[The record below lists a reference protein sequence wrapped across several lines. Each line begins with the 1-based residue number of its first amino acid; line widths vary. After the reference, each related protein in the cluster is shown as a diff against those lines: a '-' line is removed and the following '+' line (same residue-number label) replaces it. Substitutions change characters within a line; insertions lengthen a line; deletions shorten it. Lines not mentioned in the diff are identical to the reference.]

1 MREFS
6 GDERTLSVEPEGRG
20 GDTSGMKRIA
30 WIGFVGLLAAMAG
43 AAEEVFPQ
51 TGWEEAPNP
60 LASEW
65 AQKGGMLVAY
75 MGPYP
80 KSFNYYL
87 DQNTMSAEL
96 FGQFYETLLTQH
108 PLTLELEPLLASRC
122 VLGDD
127 RKTFTFFMN
136 PLARWSD
143 GQPVTAEDVCWTFA
157 TIMDPKNL
165 TGPHKIG
172 LERFDPPEVL
182 DAMTIR
188 FVAKEEHWQNLLTLA
203 GLQVLPQHVFA
214 DQDFNLQNFEF
225 PVVSGPY
232 RLGVIQEGLQVT
244 LERRPDWWAADLPRF
259 QHVANFD
266 LLRFRFFEEREN
278 AFEAFKKGEL
288 DMFPVYT
295 AHVWANQTRGKN
307 YDRNWIVKQ
316 EIENKKPVG
325 FQGIALNLRRPPLDD
340 DRVRQ
345 ALAHLYHREKMNTTL
360 MHGAYF
366 LHRSYF
372 EDLYDAATPC
382 NNPFYEFNKGRAR
395 ALLAEAG
402 WQADPATGWL
412 MKAGR
417 PLRLRY
423 LSRGGTDDRFT
434 AIFQEDLKDVGID
447 LVVEKKDWAAWSKD
461 MDDYHFDMTWAAWSA
476 GLFKDP
482 ESMWYSKEADRAAG
496 QNITGYKNPAV
507 DALIEAQRTEMDVQ
521 KRHAMVRRIDE
532 QLTRD
537 VPYILLWNKN
547 DTRLLWWNKFGMPAD
562 PLGKYG
568 DERSAYNLWWYDPD
582 AAADLAHARTTNR
595 MLPPRPARAVYFD
608 P

>member
-143 GQPVTAEDVCWTFA
+143 GQPVTAEDVRWTFA

-203 GLQVLPQHVFA
+203 GLQVLPRHVFA

-288 DMFPVYT
+288 DVFPVYT

-340 DRVRQ
+340 GRVRQ

-423 LSRGGTDDRFT
+423 LSRGGTDDKFT

-547 DTRLLWWNKFGMPAD
+547 DTRLLWWNKFGMPVD

-582 AAADLAHARTTNR
+582 AAADLAHARTTDR

>member
-214 DQDFNLQNFEF
+214 DQDFN
-225 PVVSGPY
+225 
-232 RLGVIQEGLQVT
+232 
-244 LERRPDWWAADLPRF
+244 
-259 QHVANFD
+259 
-266 LLRFRFFEEREN
+266 
-278 AFEAFKKGEL
+278 
-288 DMFPVYT
+288 
-295 AHVWANQTRGKN
+295 
-307 YDRNWIVKQ
+307 
-316 EIENKKPVG
+316 
-325 FQGIALNLRRPPLDD
+325 
-340 DRVRQ
+340 
-345 ALAHLYHREKMNTTL
+345 
-360 MHGAYF
+360 
-366 LHRSYF
+366 
-372 EDLYDAATPC
+372 
-382 NNPFYEFNKGRAR
+382 
-395 ALLAEAG
+395 
-402 WQADPATGWL
+402 
-412 MKAGR
+412 
-417 PLRLRY
+417 
-423 LSRGGTDDRFT
+423 
-434 AIFQEDLKDVGID
+434 
-447 LVVEKKDWAAWSKD
+447 
-461 MDDYHFDMTWAAWSA
+461 
-476 GLFKDP
+476 
-482 ESMWYSKEADRAAG
+482 
-496 QNITGYKNPAV
+496 
-507 DALIEAQRTEMDVQ
+507 
-521 KRHAMVRRIDE
+521 
-532 QLTRD
+532 
-537 VPYILLWNKN
+537 
-547 DTRLLWWNKFGMPAD
+547 
-562 PLGKYG
+562 
-568 DERSAYNLWWYDPD
+568 
-582 AAADLAHARTTNR
+582 
-595 MLPPRPARAVYFD
+595 
-608 P
+608 

>member
-30 WIGFVGLLAAMAG
+30 WIGLVGLLAAMAG

-203 GLQVLPQHVFA
+203 GLQVLPRHVFA
-214 DQDFNLQNFEF
+214 GQDFNLQNFEF

-232 RLGVIQEGLQVT
+232 RLGVIREGLQVT

-340 DRVRQ
+340 GRVRQ

-395 ALLAEAG
+395 ALLAECQHLLSERLGELDQFDRHSGNLARSLYDEALACRMRPF
-402 WQADPATGWL
+402 ADGVSAYPRL
-412 MKAGR
+412 VRDLGR
-417 PLRLRY
+417 
-423 LSRGGTDDRFT
+423 S
-434 AIFQEDLKDVGID
+434 
-447 LVVEKKDWAAWSKD
+447 
-461 MDDYHFDMTWAAWSA
+461 
-476 GLFKDP
+476 
-482 ESMWYSKEADRAAG
+482 
-496 QNITGYKNPAV
+496 
-507 DALIEAQRTEMDVQ
+507 
-521 KRHAMVRRIDE
+521 
-532 QLTRD
+532 
-537 VPYILLWNKN
+537 
-547 DTRLLWWNKFGMPAD
+547 
-562 PLGKYG
+562 LGKQVRLQLLG
-568 DERSAYNLWWYDPD
+568 QQTRVDRNILSQLD
-582 AAADLAHARTTNR
+582 APL
-595 MLPPRPARAVYFD
+595 
-608 P
+608 